1 MSEATLIQPRK
12 EHPVRSKLE
21 KYPDYTAEIEALE
34 KDGISEA
41 LLHRIIKK
49 HRNNSTYNKGLI
61 DRYEALAD
69 GVPIFDRE
77 PRFGEEKDT
86 INHKLNND
94 FFAEIIDFKT
104 GFFAGNPIGYSYSD
118 TEESQEDTGDAGDS
132 KKEQK
137 AARDAASKVITDFVT
152 RSNMFDIDM
161 ECTKFAAICGYA
173 GRLFYIDEDGN
184 ERVMVVPPNECIILS
199 KTRDITH
206 PTFGVR
212 YYEIKDINDNK
223 VVKAEFY
230 DSANIYYYEGGSES
244 NLVLVKQE
252 ANLFDGC
259 PLQGIPNN
267 LEMKG
272 DAEKVLTL
280 IDAYDRALS
289 DSNNE
294 TEAFAH
300 AYMILE
306 NIHLD
311 EKEAKEVQKAGAIE
325 IMTGPNGGKVYFL
338 TKEINDA
345 FIEHHLDRLEENIY
359 RFSKT
364 PNLSDEAF
372 GTASGVSLKFKL
384 TGLETKCGMFEAKM
398 ISAGTYM
405 FTLLAKAW
413 AKKTIKID
421 PLQVVMDFRRNIPVD
436 VQDEA
441 ANVQALIAA
450 GLPKQV
456 AFAQLSF
463 VDDVEYVMQ
472 LIEEEMAAIPAPSL
486 MADDDDDEDKPV
498 KKKKAPANEAE
509 EE

>member
-1 MSEATLIQPRK
+1 MSELIHK
-12 EHPVRSKLE
+12 EYPVRSRKE

-34 KDGISEA
+34 AGGITDE
-41 LLHRIIKK
+41 LLRRIISK
-49 HRNNSTYNKGLI
+49 HRDNSTYNKKLI

-69 GVPIFDRE
+69 GVPIFERE
-77 PRFGEEKDT
+77 PRFGEDKDV

-94 FFAEIIDFKT
+94 FFSEIIDFKT
-104 GFFAGNPIGYSYSD
+104 GYFAGNPIGYSYSD
-118 TEESQEDTGDAGDS
+118 TEESLEDTGDAGDTDQ
-132 KKEQK
+132 EQK
-137 AARDAASKVITDFVT
+137 EARDAASKVITDFVT

-161 ECTKFAAICGYA
+161 ECTKYAAICGYS
-173 GRLFYIDEDGN
+173 GRLFYIDPDGN

-199 KTRDITH
+199 KTRDITQ
-206 PTFGVR
+206 PTYGVR
-212 YYEIKDINDNK
+212 YYKIKDINDNDIW
-223 VVKAEFY
+223 KAEFY
-230 DSANIYYYEGGSES
+230 DNDFIYYYQGGSVS
-244 NLVLVKQE
+244 DLHLVKQE

-311 EKEAKEVQKAGAIE
+311 KEEAKEVQKAGAIE

-338 TKEINDA
+338 TKQINDA

-405 FTLLAKAW
+405 FTLLSKAW

-421 PLQVVMDFRRNIPVD
+421 PLQVVMDFRRNFPLDILS
-436 VQDEA
+436 EA
-441 ANVQALIAA
+441 QAVTALIAA
-450 GLPKQV
+450 GVPKPI

-463 VDDVEYVMQ
+463 VDDVQYVMDM
-472 LIEEEMAAIPAPSL
+472 IEAEKDNIPSL
-486 MADDDDDEDKPV
+486 TAGDDGGDDKQV
-498 KKKKAPANEAE
+498 KKKKAPAKKKSPVDEAE

>member
-1 MSEATLIQPRK
+1 MSGTEQLQHK
-12 EHPVRSKLE
+12 EIPVRSRLE

-34 KDGISEA
+34 AGGITVG
-41 LLHRIIKK
+41 LLQRIINK
-49 HRNNSTYNKGLI
+49 HRYNSNYNKSLI

-69 GVPIFDRE
+69 GVPIFARE
-77 PRFGEEKDT
+77 PRFGEDDDV

-94 FFAEIIDFKT
+94 FFSEIVDFKV
-104 GFFAGNPIGYSYSD
+104 GYFAGNPIGYSYAD
-118 TEESQEDTGDAGDS
+118 TEESLEDTGDTGDS
-132 KKEQK
+132 KKEQE

-152 RSNMFDIDM
+152 RSNMFDVDM
-161 ECTKFAAICGYA
+161 ECTKYAAICGYA
-173 GRLFYIDEDGN
+173 GRLFYIDKDGN

-199 KTRDITH
+199 ETRDITH
-206 PTFGVR
+206 PTYGVR
-212 YYEIKDINDNK
+212 YYETKDISDNRII
-223 VVKAEFY
+223 KAEFY
-230 DSANIYYYEGGSES
+230 DSNFIYYFQGGSES
-244 NLVLVKQE
+244 NLALVKQE
-252 ANLFDGC
+252 PNLFDGC

-267 LEMKG
+267 LELKG

-294 TEAFAH
+294 SEAFAH

-311 EKEAKEVQKAGAIE
+311 AKEAKEVQKAGAIE

-338 TKEINDA
+338 TKDINDA

-359 RFSKT
+359 HYSKT
-364 PNLSDEAF
+364 PNLRDEAF

-398 ISAGTYM
+398 ISAGLYM

-421 PLQVVMDFRRNIPVD
+421 PLQVVMDFRRNFPLD
-436 VQDEA
+436 LKGEA
-441 ANVQALIAA
+441 QAVTSLKAA
-450 GLPKQV
+450 GLPDEV
-456 AFAQLSF
+456 AFAQLS
-463 VDDVEYVMQ
+463 
-472 LIEEEMAAIPAPSL
+472 
-486 MADDDDDEDKPV
+486 
-498 KKKKAPANEAE
+498 
-509 EE
+509 